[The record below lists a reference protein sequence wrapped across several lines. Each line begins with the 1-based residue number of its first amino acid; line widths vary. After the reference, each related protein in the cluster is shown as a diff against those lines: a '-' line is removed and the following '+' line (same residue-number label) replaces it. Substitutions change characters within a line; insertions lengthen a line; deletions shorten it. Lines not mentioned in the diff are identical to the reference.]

1 MSNRIIEIHE
11 PRSTRSYGGNSI
23 SFFSVSP
30 CTSWL
35 KKSHAFSLL
44 EVVLALAVFA
54 IIVVPAIGLVAL
66 SYRNSETDLQ
76 APNAVEIKSLLE
88 LELVGATILDEG
100 AGPGG
105 IDLVYD
111 VFNESFL
118 SSDVE
123 FYASQDLNSIEQ
135 NGATMTD
142 GEKYYKVT
150 VTAPVD
156 YTYSDTD
163 AYRVFLFNV
172 IWPAF
177 VSDSEGGFTSNEAN
191 AEGLQQLILPVVL
204 SK

>member
-1 MSNRIIEIHE
+1 M
-11 PRSTRSYGGNSI
+11 
-23 SFFSVSP
+23 
-30 CTSWL
+30 
-35 KKSHAFSLL
+35 
-44 EVVLALAVFA
+44 
-54 IIVVPAIGLVAL
+54 
-66 SYRNSETDLQ
+66 
-76 APNAVEIKSLLE
+76 
-88 LELVGATILDEG
+88 
-100 AGPGG
+100 
-105 IDLVYD
+105 YD

-135 NGATMTD
+135 NGATMLD
-142 GEKYYKVT
+142 GDKYYKVT

-156 YTYSDTD
+156 YVYSDTD

-177 VSDSEGGFTSNEAN
+177 VSDSEGGFTSNETN

>member
-1 MSNRIIEIHE
+1 MIGRNR
-11 PRSTRSYGGNSI
+11 N
-23 SFFSVSP
+23 
-30 CTSWL
+30 
-35 KKSHAFSLL
+35 AFSLL

-88 LELVGATILDEG
+88 LELRGAETVDADDEDLTYRVFE
-100 AGPGG
+100 AGF
-105 IDLVYD
+105 I
-111 VFNESFL
+111 

-123 FYASQDLNSIEQ
+123 FYASQDLGIIKQ
-135 NGATMTD
+135 DGATMD
-142 GEKYYKVT
+142 VGDKYYKVT
-150 VTAPVD
+150 VTEPVG
-156 YTYSDTD
+156 YVYSDSD

-177 VSDSEGGFTSNEAN
+177 VSGVDNEAN